1 MHPSVKEPLRGPD
14 LTGEVTR
21 VAEKKIAPKA
31 AAKKTTEKKSTKAA
45 SRVTK
50 MKRPMKRP

>member
-1 MHPSVKEPLRGPD
+1 MMDAEFSPGPD
-14 LTGEVTR
+14 AKSEEVNQ

-31 AAKKTTEKKSTKAA
+31 AVKKTSAKKSTKAA

-50 MKRPMKRP
+50 RKNLSKKL